1 MEKLKRIGKFL
12 IEHRPVFI
20 VALGCF
26 FLLSPPFYPEFK
38 LLYALSAWLWP
49 FLFLYYAHCS
59 KKSYSQAIVFIFL
72 TLGLS
77 IRFSGVL
84 GSELEGAGGL
94 VIVFAACVFW
104 VPFIWDSAFCNQI
117 SSFIYTLVFPA
128 LYCSM
133 NLILSVCDVLPICNL
148 TYAQYDNKPLLQLTS
163 VVGEFGVTFLIAWT
177 ASVAV
182 FVIDH
187 WKKPKGKRVGLIALS
202 VLLLLHIGGA
212 IRYMGWDDEGPVVKV
227 AQAIGPKMDQDK
239 GELQELPFDQNVA
252 ALETN
257 IIGAFEKGADILVF
271 SEKAFTIEDVEEK
284 HFIENAQIL
293 ARKFSLPIL
302 LTLDVADLDNNY
314 DGRWINKAVL
324 IDQDGGISAE
334 YLKHSAIPVA
344 ESNSIVVGTSGIP
357 MVNLAMGDNR
367 YNVSFVICYDG
378 NFSDFILG
386 MDPET
391 QIYFNP
397 SWDWE
402 SINDFHYRTI
412 GVRSV
417 EMGTNLVMTTN
428 DGISLVSNPVGKE
441 IFRDRID
448 KMGLNQVVI
457 TEVPVKSVETIYS
470 KFGFFVNMIYPLA
483 SIFFIAFGE
492 RRGWRRKMRLKK
504 LEQMRAAV
512 EQ

>member
-12 IEHRPVFI
+12 IDHKPVFI
-20 VALGCF
+20 VILGCF

-38 LLYALSAWLWP
+38 LLYVLSAWLWP

-59 KKSYSQAIVFIFL
+59 KKSYAQAIVFIFL

-84 GSELEGAGGL
+84 GSNLDGAGGL
-94 VIVFAACVFW
+94 LIVFAACVFW
-104 VPFIWDSAFCNQI
+104 VPFAWDSAFCNQI
-117 SSFIYTLVFPA
+117 SSFVYTLVFPA
-128 LYCSM
+128 LYCTM
-133 NLILSVCDVLPICNL
+133 NLILSACNVLPICNL
-148 TYAQYDNKPLLQLTS
+148 AYAQYDNKPLLQLAS
-163 VVGEFGVTFLIAWT
+163 VIGEFGITFLIAWA

-202 VLLLLHIGGA
+202 VLLLLHVGGA
-212 IRYMGWDDEGPVVKV
+212 IRYAMWEDDGNSIKI
-227 AQAIGPKMDQDK
+227 AQAIGPKLDLDK
-239 GELQELPFDQNVA
+239 DELLELPFDRNVQ

-257 IIGAFEKGADILVF
+257 VIGAFEKGAGILAF
-271 SEKAFTIEDVEEK
+271 SEEAFTIEDVEEANFMDHAK
-284 HFIENAQIL
+284 ML
-293 ARKFSLPIL
+293 ARKFSLPML
-302 LTLDVADLDNNY
+302 LTLEIADLDNNH

-334 YLKHSAIPVA
+334 YLKHNAIPVA
-344 ESNSIVVGTSGIP
+344 ESNTLVLGESAIP
-357 MVNLAMGDNR
+357 MVNLAVGNDR

-378 NFSDFILG
+378 NFSDFVLG
-386 MDPET
+386 MEPET
-391 QIYFNP
+391 QVYFNP

-417 EMGTNLVMTTN
+417 EMGVNLVMTTN
-428 DGISLVSNPVGKE
+428 DGFSLVSNPVGKE
-441 IFRDRID
+441 LFRDRID
-448 KMGLNQVVI
+448 KAGLNHVTI
-457 TEVPVKSVETIYS
+457 TDVPTKGVETIYS
-470 KFGFFVNMIYPLA
+470 KIGVVLNFIYPVL
-483 SIFFIAFGE
+483 SMFFIAFGE

-504 LEQMRAAV
+504 LEQMRAAA
-512 EQ
+512 ET